1 MAEPSDLP
9 DPHADPTRDAPI
21 PVVRGGRTVGTHN
34 AANPKHVAAA
44 RKKAEATQ
52 ARRDSDLRLL
62 LTMPEG
68 RRILWW
74 LLERAGT
81 FQRPEVYSA
90 QIHWLQGRAALG
102 MEVWDAIETVNPSAL
117 IEMMVVAKQ
126 EKELDA

>member
-1 MAEPSDLP
+1 MAELPDLP
-9 DPHADPTRDAPI
+9 DPHVDPTRDAPV
-21 PVVRGGRTVGTHN
+21 PVVRGGRQVGHHN

-44 RKKAEATQ
+44 RRKEEAAEA
-52 ARRDSDLRLL
+52 RRQSDLRLL

-74 LLERAGT
+74 ILERAGT

-102 MEVWDAIETVNPSAL
+102 MEVMEAIETVNSAAV

-126 EKELDA
+126 EREL